1 MSKVNTCSLFILLL
15 LSTQLIGCT
24 AEADEHWIRLDAEE
38 FKTTLDAESQA
49 FLLDTRTQSEWE
61 NDGHLNGA
69 VLIPHDEID
78 ERQEELPEDKG
89 RLILLYC
96 RSGNRSQAAAQT
108 LVDLGYTNVR
118 DLETGIQGWKAAGYP
133 VDYGQ

>member
-1 MSKVNTCSLFILLL
+1 MSKVNTCSFFILLL

-24 AEADEHWIRLDAEE
+24 AETDEHWIRLDAEE
-38 FKTTLDAESQA
+38 FKTTLDAEAQA

-69 VLIPHDEID
+69 LLIPHDEID
-78 ERQEELPEDKG
+78 ARQEELPEDKG
-89 RLILLYC
+89 TLILLYC
-96 RSGNRSQAAAQT
+96 RSGNRSQAAAET
-108 LVDLGYTNVR
+108 LLDLGYTNIR
-118 DLETGIQGWKAAGYP
+118 DLQTGIQGWKAAGYP